1 MNNKEELDSL
11 NTLLLL
17 TNPIDSEL
25 RKNSEILKINN
36 FIKIKY
42 LENLNV
48 IKKDNISFL
57 DKDFQTIKK
66 DMVDI
71 DHNIK
76 KKTSL
81 INETIKYQETEI
93 QRLYRE
99 KKLFE
104 YSKIQS
110 DIINNQEKL
119 INNHK
124 QNNTDLKFKSNEIE
138 KELKKKD
145 LTNRKF
151 LINNTELKNTISRYI
166 THNKK
171 LQDDI
176 IRLKKERPEISM
188 SKSDFDEIKN
198 KINFYQEENIRLS
211 SEISIKQKDFEIMK
225 NNFTEVESEKNTIY
239 KQINELNNSLIK
251 NNIVGTS
258 FLKEKV
264 KEDSINSKVLN
275 DITNKNL
282 ENEKK
287 KTQSDEVLNEQI
299 NDIFN

>member
-198 KINFYQEENIRLS
+198 KINFYQEENLRLS